1 MEMQMEALTTKR
13 NNPKI
18 ITLWTLRIAE
28 CKNSGISSQ
37 EWCEQN
43 GIHIKTYY
51 YWHNKIHKMVNK
63 QQSCFYEIPV
73 TSGNHERAA
82 ATIRV
87 GLFQA
92 DIYSGA
98 DAETIKA
105 ICQAMKTC

>member
-1 MEMQMEALTTKR
+1 MEALAAKR
-13 NNPKI
+13 NNPEKVA
-18 ITLWTLRIAE
+18 LWTQRIAD
-28 CKNSGISSQ
+28 CKNSGISAQ

-51 YWHNKIHKMVNK
+51 YWHNKIHKMVSK
-63 QQSCFYEIPV
+63 QQSGFYEVPV
-73 TSGNHERAA
+73 TAEIHERAA

-98 DAETIKA
+98 DAETIRA

>member
-1 MEMQMEALTTKR
+1 MCMEALVAKR
-13 NNPKI
+13 NNPE
-18 ITLWTLRIAE
+18 TVALWTQRIAD
-28 CKNSGISSQ
+28 CKSSGISAQ

-51 YWHNKIHKMVNK
+51 YWHNKIHKIVSK
-63 QQSCFYEIPV
+63 QQTGFYEVPY
-73 TSGNHERAA
+73 TPGSHERTA
-82 ATIRV
+82 ATIRI

-98 DAETIKA
+98 DTETIRA